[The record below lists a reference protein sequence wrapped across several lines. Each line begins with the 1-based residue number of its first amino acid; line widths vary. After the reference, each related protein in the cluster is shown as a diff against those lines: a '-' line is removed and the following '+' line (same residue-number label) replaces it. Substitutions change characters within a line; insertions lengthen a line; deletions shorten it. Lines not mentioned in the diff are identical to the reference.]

1 MSDSVSIIITSY
13 NQKEFIFDTLQSCL
27 NQTYNSIELIIIDD
41 CSDSNEFDK
50 DDIKVYILENKGP
63 NINNFDILV
72 NEFNIGHSK
81 SLAAAFAKCNSNY
94 IVYVNGDDLIPSHS
108 ISQLMSALIDG
119 SYDIIGGDLFYLDKD
134 EIFPTHLENASISHK
149 MLNIEKGLSYDSP
162 FSMPGTLFKKDFLKV
177 VLDFEVS
184 FKYFEDAFLFLKI
197 IKTNPNVRIGKI
209 NNVNYVWRSYS
220 GVTNDNS
227 LKSKRNMELICDHI
241 NFIEL
246 ILRSYRLDL
255 EAKEI
260 KQFEFKLKK
269 LKFVLIFNELDKH
282 KFRKIIHI
290 LANLN
295 LIVRSITLT
304 RISRY
309 IKPK

>member
-1 MSDSVSIIITSY
+1 MSNSVSIIITSY

-27 NQTYNSIELIIIDD
+27 NQTYNSIELIVIDD
-41 CSDSNEFDK
+41 CSDPNEFDK
-50 DDIKVYILENKGP
+50 DDIKVYILLNKGP
-63 NINNFDILV
+63 NITNFVILV

-81 SLAAAFAKCNSNY
+81 SLAVAFAKCNSNY

-108 ISQLMSALIDG
+108 ISQLMFALIDG
-119 SYDIIGGDLFYLDKD
+119 KYDIIGGEL
-134 EIFPTHLENASISHK
+134 IHLNKGETSPIQLEKTSISHK
-149 MLNIEKGLSYDSP
+149 TLNIYKGLFDLP
-162 FSMPGTLFKKDFLKV
+162 ISMPGTLFKRDFFKV

-184 FKYFEDAFLFLKI
+184 FKYFEDAFLYLKI

-220 GVTNDNS
+220 GVTIDNS
-227 LKSKRNMELICDHI
+227 LKSKRNIELIRDHI

-246 ILRSYRLDL
+246 ILRNYRLDL
-255 EAKEI
+255 KAREI
-260 KQFEFKLKK
+260 KQLKLKLK
-269 LKFVLIFNELDKH
+269 ELKFTLIFTELENH

-295 LIVRSITLT
+295 YIIRRITLT
-304 RISRY
+304 RIFRY
-309 IKPK
+309 LKPR